1 MEQKDIFVGNYVK
14 VAVNKTTTTD
24 NPGYFDPGY
33 IESNSVASFPRIGIK
48 KSISAV
54 EDYRE
59 DFTAKLSGDIEIEET
74 EISVFKEEDDEF
86 IEALEEALLNKSLI
100 RFRNLYVVDEE
111 KYAEKSHAGLYHIFD
126 AYVTKRTTSGSENSV
141 ATNTYT
147 LSPDSA
153 LTTGY
158 AEFGRPLYT
167 GEFGVGAGTEEIP
180 GVKDFGNLSGNRW
193 VTVESDNTQNPFS
206 QGTSSMAIQHPDGQ
220 GWELIGTSIGDAAIR
235 IRNKQINPDGT
246 VKQGKWVKVY
256 TELEKPTAQ
265 DINALPITGGT
276 ITGSLTVNN
285 KLTAKEID
293 VITAAIKTLNT
304 TVINSDSVKV
314 KGAEVYSP
322 SNKPNPID
330 INCVAIGE
338 VLDAGEF

>member
-246 VKQGKWVKVY
+246 VKQGNWVKVY

>member
-14 VAVNKTTTTD
+14 VAINKTTTTD
-24 NPGYFDPGY
+24 NPGYNDPGY
-33 IESNSVASFPRIGIK
+33 IESNSVASFPRIGLK
-48 KSISAV
+48 KSVSTL

-59 DFTAKLSGDIEIEET
+59 DFTAKLSGDIEIDET
-74 EISVFKEEDDEF
+74 DISVFKEEGDEF
-86 IEALEEALLNKSLI
+86 IEALEEALENKSLI

-141 ATNTYT
+141 VTNTYT
-147 LSPDSA
+147 LSPDSP
-153 LTTGY
+153 LTSGF

-167 GEFGVGAGTEEIP
+167 GEYGVGAGTEEIP

-193 VTVESDNTQNPFS
+193 VTVESDNTQNPFG

-220 GWELIGTSIGDAAIR
+220 GWELIGTSIGSPSLR
-235 IRNKQINPDGT
+235 IRNKQFNPDGT
-246 VKQGKWVKVY
+246 IKQSKWIKVY
-256 TELEKPTAQ
+256 SESEKPSSQ
-265 DINALPITGGT
+265 DIGALPITGGT
-276 ITGSLTVNN
+276 ITGSLTING
-285 KLTAKEID
+285 KLVSKDADITTA
-293 VITAAIKTLNT
+293 TIKTLNT

-322 SNKPNPID
+322 SNKPKPID

-338 VLDAGEF
+338 ILDAGEF

>member
-158 AEFGRPLYT
+158 AEFGRPLHT